1 MRALLSQHAAAA
13 LVALSAARRGLRLS
27 DVADLIG
34 APLSSAQRTV
44 QALEAGGLVLRDREE
59 RPRYR
64 LAPDVPREALVQLA
78 VWRLSATELAVLRQ
92 RTAAMTEPVEAT
104 GVDLVAATKRASSN
118 PRDAERLRDMA
129 VRLIWWQRP
138 STTLKNP
145 ARLIAQAMAVGTWE
159 DANFVTEVYG
169 EDALRHIL
177 ASEPPGIFTARSWS
191 YWHARLGYRRTPPLP
206 ERVLV

>member
-1 MRALLSQHAAAA
+1 
-13 LVALSAARRGLRLS
+13 
-27 DVADLIG
+27 
-34 APLSSAQRTV
+34 
-44 QALEAGGLVLRDREE
+44 
-59 RPRYR
+59 
-64 LAPDVPREALVQLA
+64 
-78 VWRLSATELAVLRQ
+78 
-92 RTAAMTEPVEAT
+92 MTEPVEAT

-118 PRDAERLRDMA
+118 PRDAERLRDMT